1 MTARILVVDDI
12 EANVRLLEARL
23 MAEYFQVLTANC
35 GKDALE
41 ICANGQCDIVL
52 LDVMMPEMDGFE
64 VCRRLKADPKT
75 MHIPVVMVTA
85 LDQSEDRV
93 QGLDAGADDF
103 LTKPVNDLA
112 LITRVKSLVRLK
124 MLTDELR
131 LRAAT
136 GQEISVQEVL
146 SDSAILAVGK
156 RPKILVVDDRPS
168 SYERIVKFLAVEN
181 SVALVSDPKEAL
193 LRAADEEF
201 DAAVISMSLTD
212 FDALRLCSQ
221 LKSLEKTRMLPLM
234 VVSELEQ
241 EERVIRA
248 LDMGVNDYIRRPLD
262 RNELLARV
270 RTQVRRKRYNVQL
283 RDSVQQTIEMAV
295 TDGLTGLNN
304 RRYLDTHLAE
314 MISKAKGRGKPAS
327 VVICDIDHFKKVN
340 DTHGHD
346 VGDEVIREF
355 ARRIKKNI
363 RNIDLACRYGGEEF
377 VVVMPDTDMAL
388 ARVVAERI
396 RNEVALHPFIVEEG
410 AKQLAITVSL
420 GVSCL
425 EYDTDTGDVLLK
437 RADNALY
444 EAKRSG
450 RNNVKFS
457 IAA

>member
-1 MTARILVVDDI
+1 MSARILVVDDI

-23 MAEYFQVLTANC
+23 MAEYFQVLTASN
-35 GKDALE
+35 GRDALE
-41 ICANGQCDIVL
+41 ICGNGQCDIVL

-93 QGLDAGADDF
+93 QGLNAGADDF

-112 LITRVKSLVRLK
+112 LLTRVKSLVRLK

-131 LRAAT
+131 LRAST
-136 GQEISVQEVL
+136 GQEISVQEVMMNAADRQRL
-146 SDSAILAVGK
+146 TKA
-156 RPKILVVDDRPS
+156 KILVVDDKPS

-181 SVALVSDPKEAL
+181 SVALVSDPKDAL
-193 LRAADEEF
+193 LRAADEDF

-212 FDALRLCSQ
+212 MDALRLCSQ
-221 LKSLEKTRMLPLM
+221 LKSLEKTRMLPLV

-241 EERVIRA
+241 EEKVIRA
-248 LDMGVNDYIRRPLD
+248 LDMGVNDYIRRPID
-262 RNELLARV
+262 RNEMLARV
-270 RTQVRRKRYNVQL
+270 RTQVQRKRYNVQL

-295 TDGLTGLNN
+295 TDSLTGLNN
-304 RRYLDTHLAE
+304 RRYLDTHLSE
-314 MISKAKGRGKPAS
+314 MMTKAKSRDKPLS
-327 VVICDIDHFKKVN
+327 IVMCDIDHFKKVN
-340 DTHGHD
+340 DTYGHD

-377 VVVMPDTDMAL
+377 VIVMPDTDMAL

-396 RNEVALHPFIVEEG
+396 RSEVFMHPFIVEEG
-410 AKQLAITVSL
+410 ANQLPVTVSL

-425 EYDTDTGDVLLK
+425 QTSADTGDILIK

-444 EAKRSG
+444 EAKRAG
-450 RNNVKFS
+450 RNTVMLQ
-457 IAA
+457 AAA

>member
-23 MAEYFQVLTANC
+23 MAEYFQVLTASN
-35 GKDALE
+35 GRDALE
-41 ICANGQCDIVL
+41 ICAHGQCDIVL

-93 QGLDAGADDF
+93 QGLNAGADDF

-131 LRAAT
+131 LRATT
-136 GQEISVQEVL
+136 GQEINVHEVMT
-146 SDSAILAVGK
+146 SAMRKDADK
-156 RPKILVVDDRPS
+156 KAKILVVDDRPS
-168 SYERIVKFLAVEN
+168 SYERIVKYLAEEN
-181 SVALVSDPKEAL
+181 SVTLVSDPKEAL

-201 DAAVISMSLTD
+201 DTAIISLSLVD
-212 FDALRLCSQ
+212 FDALRLCAQ

-234 VVSELEQ
+234 VVSELEHEQ
-241 EERVIRA
+241 KVITA
-248 LDMGVNDYIRRPLD
+248 LEMGVNDYIRRPLD
-262 RNELLARV
+262 RNELLARI
-270 RTQVRRKRYNVQL
+270 RTQISRKRYNVLL

-304 RRYLDTHLAE
+304 RRYLDNHLTE
-314 MISKAKGRGKPAS
+314 VISKARGRQKPVS
-327 VVICDIDHFKKVN
+327 IVMCDIDHFKKVN

-377 VVVMPDTDMAL
+377 VVVMPDTDVAL

-410 AKQLAITVSL
+410 AKQLPITVSL

-425 EYDTDTGDVLLK
+425 EKETDTGDSLIK

-444 EAKRSG
+444 EAKRAG
-450 RNNVKFS
+450 RNTVIFQ
-457 IAA
+457 AAA